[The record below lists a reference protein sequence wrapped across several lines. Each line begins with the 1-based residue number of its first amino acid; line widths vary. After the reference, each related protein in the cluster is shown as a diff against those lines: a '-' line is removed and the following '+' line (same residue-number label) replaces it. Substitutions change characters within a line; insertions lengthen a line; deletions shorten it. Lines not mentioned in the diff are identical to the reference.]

1 MGKQGVRTPEPIR
14 RFIVETDQN
23 APDLT
28 NQQIADRIA
37 GSFGP
42 ASKVD
47 RATVGRIRNKAG
59 AGHRRPAQDGP
70 IGRMIS
76 ENWPHGFLSG
86 SKETLRGDSAVRWVT
101 DRPQQQDDGF
111 WLDLGKEVVVRK
123 ITFLQGIQRQWD
135 YPKRWK
141 VVLCDK
147 HQIVKEVEGAG
158 FIEVDLE
165 EPLSIC
171 NIGVTILEPRTPED
185 HPPSTCWA
193 LDNIVLG

>member
-1 MGKQGVRTPEPIR
+1 MGKQGVKTPEPIR

-37 GSFGP
+37 GSFGS

-70 IGRMIS
+70 TGRMIS
-76 ENWPHGFLSG
+76 EIWPHGFLSG
-86 SKETLRGDSAVRWVT
+86 SKETLRGESAVRWVT
-101 DRPQQQDDGF
+101 DRPQQKDDEF
-111 WLDLGKEVVVRK
+111 CLDLGKEVVVRK

-193 LDNIVLG
+193 IDNIVLG

>member
-1 MGKQGVRTPEPIR
+1 MGKQGVKTPEPIR

-37 GSFGP
+37 GSFGS

-59 AGHRRPAQDGP
+59 SGHRRPT
-70 IGRMIS
+70 GRIIP
-76 ENWPHGFLSG
+76 EIWPHGFLSG
-86 SKETLRGDSAVRWVT
+86 SKETLRGESAVRWAT
-101 DRPQQQDDGF
+101 NRPQQKGDGF

-193 LDNIVLG
+193 IDNIVLG

>member
-14 RFIVETDQN
+14 RFIVETDRN

-28 NQQIADRIA
+28 NQQIADRVA

-42 ASKVD
+42 ASKLD

-59 AGHRRPAQDGP
+59 SGNHRPAQDDAS
-70 IGRMIS
+70 GRMIP
-76 ENWPHGFLSG
+76 EVWPHGFLNG
-86 SKETLRGDSAVRWVT
+86 SKETLRGEAAVRWVT

-123 ITFLQGIQRQWD
+123 ITFLQGSQRQWD

-141 VVLCDK
+141 VVLCNQY
-147 HQIVKEVEGAG
+147 QIVKEEEGVG
-158 FIEVDLE
+158 FIEVESE
-165 EPLSIC
+165 EPLTIC
-171 NIGVTILEPRTPED
+171 RIGVTILEPRTPED

>member
-1 MGKQGVRTPEPIR
+1 MGKQGVKTPEPIR
-14 RFIVETDQN
+14 RFIVETDRN

-37 GSFGP
+37 GSFGS

-59 AGHRRPAQDGP
+59 SGHRRPT
-70 IGRMIS
+70 GRIIP
-76 ENWPHGFLSG
+76 EIWPHGFLSG
-86 SKETLRGDSAVRWVT
+86 SKETLRGESAVRWVT
-101 DRPQQQDDGF
+101 DRPQQKDDEF
-111 WLDLGKEVVVRK
+111 CLDLGKEVVVRK